1 MLYLVFICII
11 VILDIDTPKSFLASK
26 NITQSLFDVSFFNK
40 MSLKISISSR
50 RNILMCLEKEENPK
64 SELQKFIFL
73 AILKFSHN
81 KVKLSSLLSENAK
94 F

>member
-1 MLYLVFICII
+1 
-11 VILDIDTPKSFLASK
+11 
-26 NITQSLFDVSFFNK
+26 